1 MGPLV
6 NKSGYILPGNTAGH
20 MSFVYRLAFPHTKA
34 GFKLF
39 QLRTSSASFRGNNIG
54 KSIP

>member
-39 QLRTSSASFRGNNIG
+39 QLRASSASFRGNNIG